1 MVSIDA
7 KNSNSIL
14 FMVNDIIIKCYYL
27 KNTREYFMY
36 YINDSG
42 LVPIKHNNIN
52 YISNL
57 ILENL
62 PQSDNIEVRI
72 RYSSLTSRKKKNQIE
87 HLTKCQGGVNVSYSN
102 VLSCL
107 NMIS

>member
-27 KNTREYFMY
+27 HNSREFFMY

-52 YISNL
+52 YMSKI
-57 ILENL
+57 IHDNL
-62 PQSDNIEVRI
+62 PQDNDIDVRF
-72 RYSSLTSRKKKNQIE
+72 RYSSLTSRKKKNQIQ
-87 HLTKCQGGVNVSYSN
+87 HLINCKYDVNVSFSN
-102 VLSCL
+102 ILTCL
-107 NMIS
+107 KMIS

>member
-27 KNTREYFMY
+27 HNSREYFMY

-42 LVPIKHNNIN
+42 LVPIKHKNIN
-52 YISNL
+52 YVSNL

-62 PQSDNIEVRI
+62 PAENIEVRI

-87 HLTKCQGGVNVSYSN
+87 HLINCKYDIGVSYSN
-102 VLSCL
+102 IFNCL
-107 NMIS
+107 KMIS